1 MLEEV
6 CNLGFLGK
14 LFKLNISSLGPKW
27 KLCYTSSILTYE
39 AKAEDVKWAKIKIEL
54 SSRVLND
61 SFCHDMQIILG
72 NQILI

>member
-27 KLCYTSSILTYE
+27 KLCYMSSILTY
-39 AKAEDVKWAKIKIEL
+39 DVKWAKIKIEL
-54 SSRVLND
+54 SGRVLND
-61 SFCHDMQIILG
+61 SFCHGMQIILG